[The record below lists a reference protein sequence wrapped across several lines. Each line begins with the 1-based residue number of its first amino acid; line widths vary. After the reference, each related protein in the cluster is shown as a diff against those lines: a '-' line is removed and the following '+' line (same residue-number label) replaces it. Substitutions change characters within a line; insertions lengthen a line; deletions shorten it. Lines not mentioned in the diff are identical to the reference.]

1 MQRELDNNKAS
12 QTIRTDEKIGVV
24 INKYPRIISSRVV
37 TMTVIELDYRHII
50 FTLLTAIK
58 TQ

>member
-1 MQRELDNNKAS
+1 MDNNKAS
-12 QTIRTDEKIGVV
+12 RTIRTDQKIEVV
-24 INKYPRIISSRVV
+24 INKYPSIISSRVV